1 MKKSEILDDINYV
14 KTLAEEG
21 KNAPMLG
28 GRIGLWWGI
37 LLCIAL
43 FSHWASLRGI
53 SPLAVEMLGLIWLI
67 FGVVGGIGALIL
79 GRSLTYKPG
88 ASSVN
93 NRVTEALWTANT
105 ILLFVYSLSS
115 LFSAALGKTDYSIMD
130 TIIPVAFGLYAL
142 TAYVLSRISRD
153 KHYLIIGGIALAFVP
168 ISLLLLGN
176 PNLYLAAMLG
186 VALTSVIPSII
197 ELRNEPKDIV

>member
-1 MKKSEILDDINYV
+1 MTKSNILDDIDYV

-37 LLCIAL
+37 LLCMAL
-43 FSHWASLRGI
+43 FSHWATLRGI

-67 FGVVGGIGALIL
+67 FGVVGGIGAFIL

-93 NRVTEALWTANT
+93 NRVAEALWTGNT
-105 ILLFVYSLSS
+105 ILLFVYSLSA

-130 TIIPVAFGLYAL
+130 TIMPVAFGLYAL
-142 TAYVLSRISRD
+142 TAYVLAKISSD
-153 KHYLIIGGIALAFVP
+153 KHYLIISSIALVFVP
-168 ISLLLLGN
+168 IGLFLLGT
-176 PNLYLAAMLG
+176 PNLYL
-186 VALTSVIPSII
+186 VAIIGIVLTSVIPSII
-197 ELRNEPKDIV
+197 ELRNEPKEIV